1 MIEAIPNVSEGQRRE
16 VISTLESA
24 LRRVAGLV
32 VLDVSSDAAHHR
44 SVFTFAGDAD
54 AVATAS
60 LALVERAIALID
72 LRTHRGV
79 HPRLGAV
86 DVLPFVPLEGVT
98 LDTCVAL
105 ARRVG
110 AEAAARWRLPVYLYE
125 AAASSEARRR
135 LEDVRRGEFEG
146 LALRMRDPAWA
157 PDFGPSEPHPSAGA
171 LIVGARLPL
180 IAFNVNLDSDDLAVA
195 RAIARVV
202 RERSGG
208 LPAVKALGLPLAD
221 RGVVQVS
228 MNLTDFTRTSPRV
241 AFEAVRREAARRGVQ
256 VRETEL
262 VGLIPRAALADT
274 TPAALQLSGFRQDQ
288 ILEERLAHTAA
299 NG

>member
-16 VISTLESA
+16 VISALESA
-24 LRRVAGLV
+24 LRRVAGLF

-60 LALVERAIALID
+60 LALVERAIALVD

-86 DVLPFVPLEGVT
+86 DVLPFVPLGGVT
-98 LDTCVAL
+98 LDACVAL

-125 AAASSEARRR
+125 AAATSVARRR
-135 LEDVRRGEFEG
+135 LEDVRRGEFEA
-146 LALRMRDPAWA
+146 LAQRMRDPAWA

-171 LIVGARLPL
+171 LIVGARPPL

-195 RAIARVV
+195 RAIARAV

-228 MNLTDFTRTSPRV
+228 MNLTDFTRTSPRA
-241 AFEAVRREAARRGVQ
+241 AFEAVRREAARLGVD
-256 VRETEL
+256 VRESEL
-262 VGLIPRAALADT
+262 VGLIPQAALADT
-274 TPAALQLSGFRQDQ
+274 TPAALRLSGFRQDQ
-288 ILEERLAHTAA
+288 ILEERLAHTPA